1 MVFNRCDKMAGNL
14 DVQGIYSNFLKMV
27 SETVSRGKLNVW
39 DNEIEQMILVAFYH
53 LEVLVS
59 TI

>member
-1 MVFNRCDKMAGNL
+1 MAGNL